1 MARRLI
7 LAFDCAG
14 SALSVALGEGGRPLA
29 ARREDR
35 LRGHGERLFGVIGDL
50 LIETGLG
57 YDDIDLIAVT
67 RGPGSFTGLRIGLAA
82 ARGLGL
88 AGGQPIVAATTFD
101 LAAAALSEDQKRQ
114 HQVVAVIDSKR
125 QELFVEARATE
136 DRPALEPF
144 AAAPDHLDAL
154 LPPGPLLLCGDGAA
168 KAAEA
173 LRVAGRKIVLPPD
186 AMELDARRLLPLAA
200 AADLEA
206 LPPVSPLYLRPPD
219 VTLPNAERSKPGG
232 TRAGSGG

>member
-1 MARRLI
+1 MASRLI

-14 SALSVALGEGGRPLA
+14 SALSVALGQDGRLLA

-35 LRGHGERLFGVIGDL
+35 LRGHGERLFGVIGAL
-50 LIETGLG
+50 LTETGLG
-57 YDDIDLIAVT
+57 YDDVDLIAVT

-88 AGGQPIVAATTFD
+88 AGGQPIVAVTSFD
-101 LAAAALSEDQKRQ
+101 LAAASLSDDHRRQ

-125 QELFVEARATE
+125 QELFVEIRTTE
-136 DRPALEPF
+136 ERQALAPF
-144 AAAPDHLDAL
+144 AAAPEHLDAL
-154 LPPGPLLLCGDGAA
+154 LPSGPLLLCGDGAA

-173 LRVAGRKIVLPPD
+173 LRAKGREIVLPPD
-186 AMELDARRLLPLAA
+186 AMQLDARHLLPLAA
-200 AADLEA
+200 AADLTQ

-219 VTLPNAERSKPGG
+219 VTLPKANGPKLLG
-232 TRAGSGG
+232 TGAGPKG